1 MIARPAINTPQEKVR
16 VLQRKLYTAAKA
28 DKSRKFGVLYDKVYR
43 RDVLW
48 VAWTRVKANKGGPGV
63 DERTI
68 EEIEQ
73 SGVGPFLAEIQ
84 KELYMKTYRPAPV
97 RRKYI
102 PKKNGK
108 LRPLGIPT
116 VKDRV
121 IQTAV
126 KILIEPIFEADFLP
140 YSYGFRPKR
149 SQHDAL
155 REIQKWVTWG
165 CRKVIDADLSSYF
178 DTIPHDKL
186 VDLVAQRITDKW
198 ILRLIRAWLKAGV
211 LEESE
216 ISYSEVGTPQG
227 GSISPLLANLYLHH
241 VLDRLWERYNL
252 AGRKYDAHLVRYCDD
267 FVVLCGKNPQRI
279 MEGLKRVLAEW
290 GLKLNEEKT
299 RVVDAQEGFD
309 FLGMHFRMKR
319 TKKGRWFCYRWPS
332 LKSMQNIR
340 DRVRK
345 VMATGGTFPSLEDK
359 IACLN
364 PVLPRLVPILR
375 CRQFATTL
383 YKGGLLRLHEP
394 LCIPAK
400 EAQTARQG
408 VQGLPTQLLLQRT
421 GSLPPIWKGK
431 GANRSCTAECFRV
444 NAVGKPDDGKRHVR
458 FDEGELETGTWQG

>member
-84 KELYMKTYRPAPV
+84 KELYTKTYRPAPV

-186 VDLVAQRITDKW
+186 LELVAQRITDKW

-309 FLGMHFRMKR
+309 FLGMHFRVKR

-340 DRVRK
+340 DRVRE

-364 PVLPRLVPILR
+364 PVLRGWCQYFAAGNSLR
-375 CRQFATTL
+375 HFIKVDSYVYTSLCA
-383 YKGGLLRLHEP
+383 YLRKKH
-394 LCIPAK
+394 K
-400 EAQTARQG
+400 R
-408 VQGLPTQLLLQRT
+408 R
-421 GSLPPIWKGK
+421 GK
-431 GANRSCTAECFRV
+431 GYRDYPPSFFYKELGLYRLF
-444 NAVGKPDDGKRHVR
+444 GKVR
-458 FDEGELETGTWQG
+458 RQPFVYR